1 MVNAEK
7 ERIAYSHLGRQSREV
22 DSVITRLM
30 ASKLE
35 HPELLSLAAGFT
47 DNEILPAKLV
57 QRAVNALG
65 EKAGRGHLQY
75 GTNRGREGLRRA
87 VLDLLRS
94 YPGEGGLELD
104 EDDVLI
110 TNGSQQ
116 ALYIIVQMLCDPGDI
131 VLVERPSY
139 FVFLELLKGM
149 GVRALSLPEDGSG
162 KLDAEALKGFLGRLR
177 EEGELE
183 RLKLVYLMGTFANP
197 STRCPGEDEKE
208 ALAGILQALERP
220 VPVIEDMAYREL
232 YFEKPAPARSLLSLQ
247 SWRGYPVLYLGTF
260 TKPFAT
266 GLKVGFVVSP
276 DGHCLETLAK
286 IKGHQDF
293 GTAHFTQ
300 AILEWMLLEGL
311 YADHLSMIR
320 RHYAGKARVLEE
332 TLVEGGLKE
341 AGWSWE
347 SPKGGLLLWAKGP
360 AGTDTRIGSAF
371 HQRCLEKEI
380 LYVPGDLC
388 FAEGQPHGFVRLSFG
403 ALEASLLPEAG
414 GRFCGAATRAALDGA
429 TPRP

>member
-1 MVNAEK
+1 MEH
-7 ERIAYSHLGRQSREV
+7 EFEETIAYSHLGRQSRGV

-47 DNEILPAKLV
+47 DNEVLPAEIV
-57 QRAVNALG
+57 TRAVEALG
-65 EKAGRGHLQY
+65 EKMGRTHLQY

-87 VLDLLRS
+87 VRDLLRS
-94 YPGEGGLELD
+94 YPGEDGLELD
-104 EDDVLI
+104 EKDVLI

-116 ALYIIVQMLCDPGDI
+116 ALYIIVQMLCDPGDL

-149 GVRALSLPEDGSG
+149 GVEAISIPEDGSG
-162 KLDAEALKGFLGRLR
+162 KLDAEALGDLIGSLR
-177 EEGELE
+177 EKGELE

-197 STRCPGEDEKE
+197 STRSPDEDEKE
-208 ALAGILQALERP
+208 ALAGILQGLERP

-232 YFEKPAPARSLLSLQ
+232 YFENPAPARSLLSLP
-247 SWRGYPVLYLGTF
+247 SWEGYPILYLGTF

-276 DGHCLETLAK
+276 DSDCLETLAK

-293 GTAHFTQ
+293 GTAHFNQ
-300 AILEWMLLEGL
+300 AILEWMLLEGF

-320 RHYAGKARVLEE
+320 RHYLEKARVLEA
-332 TLVEGGLKE
+332 TLVEGGLRE

-360 AGTDTRIGSAF
+360 KGIDTRIEGAF
-371 HQRCLEKEI
+371 HRRCLEKEI

-388 FAEGQPHGFVRLSFG
+388 FAEGYPHDCVRLSFG

-414 GRFCGAATRAALDGA
+414 NRFCEAALI
-429 TPRP
+429 